1 MNVLE
6 RIKMRNKF
14 FYIVFSV
21 SILLGNIVPTLA
33 KTPYH
38 RVLSCKMAS
47 GDKIILKV
55 IHITDNQKYFLN
67 GDKPFLEIN
76 GKTHLAFANS
86 IRDDM
91 VGDIYLAKCVKHT
104 LIFAM
109 GQVSAYLSGV
119 AIRQNPVTHQYERIY
134 FAEKALP
141 HWLYFKNNEWGI
153 IIPNI
158 GYETDKQ
165 YLVYTYKRGKNQPE
179 LQHNMKG
186 LNTFP
191 VPKKSLIRIPIP
203 KDLQ

>member
-6 RIKMRNKF
+6 RIRMRDNF
-14 FYIVFSV
+14 FYIVFSI

-47 GDKIILKV
+47 GANVLLKILHPI
-55 IHITDNQKYFLN
+55 D
-67 GDKPFLEIN
+67 GDKPYLEIN
-76 GKTHLAFANS
+76 GKTSLAFNKDVTYGGVTEVLQ
-86 IRDDM
+86 IQC
-91 VGDIYLAKCVKHT
+91 IQHT
-104 LIFAM
+104 LIFTIDI
-109 GQVSAYLSGV
+109 GSPYPRGF

-179 LQHNMKG
+179 QQDNMKG

-191 VPKKSLIRIPIP
+191 VPKKSLIRIPVP

>member
-6 RIKMRNKF
+6 RIRMRDNF
-14 FYIVFSV
+14 FYIVFSI

-47 GDKIILKV
+47 GAEIILK
-55 IHITDNQKYFLN
+55 ILHPID
-67 GDKPFLEIN
+67 GDKPYLEIN
-76 GKTHLAFANS
+76 GKTSLAFNKDVTYGGVTEVLQ
-86 IRDDM
+86 IQC
-91 VGDIYLAKCVKHT
+91 IQHT
-104 LIFAM
+104 LIFTIDI
-109 GQVSAYLSGV
+109 GSPYPRGF

-158 GYETDKQ
+158 ENGYEVGKK
-165 YLVYTYKRGKNQPE
+165 YLIHFYNSGKNQPE

-186 LNTFP
+186 SNHFP
-191 VPKKSLIRIPIP
+191 VPKKRLIRIP